1 MAMNTAKRKA
11 LVNSLRGYEP
21 EILIENYSSTFS
33 AALSWYTQNADAKK
47 LLKYALEYFAKRG
60 KKAEVIALNAA
71 ADYDVRQIGI
81 VTRLL
86 SRDQYISEKHLLWL
100 DNSVASLVEKHATQ
114 KSVVKESTTTPE
126 TPVVSI
132 QDRMDDVA
140 RTHAAEFDAAI
151 DDFLTTSSSFSA
163 KNYLMSN
170 SVSAPIAKRIGDKYT
185 KLINEITEA
194 IEGEDEQ
201 LVEGYSYMNKR
212 QLKKFLAFV
221 EQIKA
226 DCQQQVQTAKA
237 NRAPRKRKEVSPTK
251 VVSKLKYMREFSELG
266 LKSVRPE
273 NIIGSTELWVYN
285 TKTRKLQVYK
295 AEGTLSVKGTA
306 VIGFD
311 VKESKS
317 LTLRKPE
324 EFFKGLSLGKRAM
337 NNAIKTLTTKPSTPN
352 GRTSED
358 CVLLGAF

>member
-11 LVNSLRGYEP
+11 LVESLRGSEP
-21 EILIENYSSTFS
+21 DIQIENYSSTLG
-33 AALSWYTQNADAKK
+33 AALSWYSENADAKK
-47 LLKYALEYFAKRG
+47 LLKYALEYCAKRG
-60 KKAEVIALNAA
+60 LKAQAIALNSASE
-71 ADYDVRQIGI
+71 YDVRQLGVIARLI
-81 VTRLL
+81 TRE
-86 SRDQYISEKHLLWL
+86 QYISEKHMTWFNESIEKL
-100 DNSVASLVEKHATQ
+100 VAQHA
-114 KSVVKESTTTPE
+114 VKKTAPKEDQTKPQ
-126 TPVVSI
+126 VVSI
-132 QDRMDDVA
+132 QERMDDVA

-185 KLINEITEA
+185 KLINEITEVL
-194 IEGEDEQ
+194 EGEDKQ
-201 LVEGYSYMNKR
+201 LVEGYSYLNKR

-237 NRAPRKRKEVSPTK
+237 SRAPRKRKEASPTK
-251 VVSKLKYMREFSELG
+251 IVSKMRFMREFAELG

-295 AEGTLSVKGTA
+295 ADGTLSVKGTA

-317 LTLRKPE
+317 MTLRKPE
-324 EFFKGLSLGKRAM
+324 EFFKGLSLGKRAL
-337 NNAIKTLTTKPSTPN
+337 NNAMKTLTTKPSTPN